1 MTLDTI
7 PDQAPPAGA
16 PPAPPRPGR
25 VSALLQVILVS
36 GFPTQLALGAL
47 LVIAGV
53 PPWDHAGG
61 LSLGYLVAL
70 LLLDSVVVLGLIW
83 TLLRVHGEQPGP
95 LFLGIR
101 PPGREAAVGLLL
113 VPAIVAA
120 TVGLMSVLRA
130 VWPALHNVATNPFES
145 AIGSPV
151 DAVILG
157 VAAVVG
163 GGLKEELQ
171 RGFILR
177 RFDQSLGG
185 ARVGLVIYSLVFGA
199 GHAMQ
204 GWDVGIVTGLLGL
217 FWGLLYLR
225 RRSAVAP
232 IVSHGGFNAA
242 QIVQFA
248 VFGS

>member
-1 MTLDTI
+1 M
-7 PDQAPPAGA
+7 
-16 PPAPPRPGR
+16 
-25 VSALLQVILVS
+25 QVALVS

-47 LVIAGV
+47 LIVAGL
-53 PPWDHAGG
+53 PPWDEAGG
-61 LSLGYLVAL
+61 LSLAYIVTL
-70 LLLDSVVVLGLIW
+70 LLLDSAVVLGLIW
-83 TLLRVHGEQPGP
+83 TMLRLHGEQPAP
-95 LFLGIR
+95 LFLGVR
-101 PPGREAAVGLLL
+101 PPGREALAGLLL
-113 VPAIVAA
+113 VPVIVAA
-120 TVGLMSVLRA
+120 TVALMALLRA
-130 VWPALHNVATNPFES
+130 VWPGLHNVTTNPFES
-145 AIGSPV
+145 AIGNTV

-157 VAAVVG
+157 VAAVIG

-171 RGFILR
+171 RAFILR
-177 RFDQSLGG
+177 RFGQSLGG
-185 ARVGLVIYSLVFGA
+185 APLGLGLYSLLFGA

-204 GWDVGIVTGLLGL
+204 GWDVGIVTAGLGL